1 MHAWKRS
8 VRTSGAITILL
19 QLVLAVGVPV
29 ADASHGAGLEDHAHI
44 QSRDDGPCSTAHA
57 PGCQLARVLATGG
70 LPIPSGLSVLAP
82 HARHP
87 FHRPAQLDI
96 VRDLRLL
103 SSQGPRA
110 PPTL

>member
-1 MHAWKRS
+1 M
-8 VRTSGAITILL
+8 RTSGTITILL
-19 QLVLAVGVPV
+19 QLLLAVGVPM

-70 LPIPSGLSVLAP
+70 LPIPFGLSVHAP
-82 HARHP
+82 HVRQP
-87 FHRPAQLDI
+87 LLRPPQLDF

-103 SSQGPRA
+103 SSHGPRA